1 MLRAS
6 AALSQLYARRYVLPQ
21 LDAVGDGCK
30 FINPRY
36 FHVNG
41 PRIRLGHHLHTMATR
56 DRPIS
61 LTVYP
66 DAEQTSHITLGS
78 YCILLPGA
86 RLAAATS
93 IVAGNNCMFAGN
105 CYLTDADWHD
115 LYDRTSA
122 PGQTASITLG
132 DNVWIGDSALV
143 CKGVSLGDNA
153 VVGAGSVVTRDVPAN
168 TVVAGNPARPIKQ
181 LDSGQAFTRRQDLFE
196 RSESYEAFLERY
208 DRFML
213 QDNSFPRW
221 LRSLVLPNREH

>member
-1 MLRAS
+1 VLRAS

-21 LDAVGDGCK
+21 LDVVGGGCK

-41 PRIRLGHHLHTMATR
+41 PRIRLGSHLHTMATR
-56 DRPIS
+56 ERPIS

-66 DAEQTSHITLGS
+66 DAQKTSHITLGS
-78 YCILLPGA
+78 YCILLPGV
-86 RLAAATS
+86 RLAAATA

-122 PGQTASITLG
+122 PGQTSPITLG

-143 CKGVSLGDNA
+143 CKGVTLGDNA
-153 VVGAGSVVTRDVPAN
+153 IVGAGSVVTRDVPAN
-168 TVVAGNPARPIKQ
+168 TVVAGNPARPIKE
-181 LDSGQAFTRRQDLFE
+181 LDAGQPFTRRQDLFE

-213 QDNSFPRW
+213 QENSLPRW
-221 LRSLVLPNREH
+221 LRSLVLPTREH